1 MLPPN
6 PQYGS
11 GIFRRRV
18 RIMVAA
24 RQVNVD
30 LEDSNHAFRLVLRHD
45 GERITAIEP
54 EAVRHPFTTCPDA
67 SGYLQALVGQPLD
80 APPDVRR
87 MFETRVSCTHLTDM
101 TVLALA
107 HVRDDGLV
115 RVFDIAVDDERD
127 GRQRARISCDGGK
140 VHDWTVAQ
148 HAILEPAALAGRTM
162 IQGFHAWARQAFAGM
177 PLEAAT
183 ALQRGYFV
191 AQARR
196 YLTVPEREYPAI
208 GDGLPEGV
216 CYSYSSP
223 AVQRALRIE
232 GSKRDFTGDPGA
244 LLRFERPGRP

>member
-18 RIMVAA
+18 RVTVAA
-24 RQVNVD
+24 RQVHVD
-30 LEDSNHAFRLVLRHD
+30 LEDSNHAFRLLLRHD
-45 GERITAIEP
+45 GGRITAIQP
-54 EAVRHPFTTCPDA
+54 EAVRYPFTTCPDA
-67 SGYLQALVGQPLD
+67 NGYLQALVGRPLD
-80 APPDVRR
+80 GTLDARR

-101 TVLALA
+101 TVLALG
-107 HVRDDGLV
+107 HVREEGFV
-115 RVFDIAVDDERD
+115 RLYDIAVDDERD
-127 GRQRARISCDGGK
+127 GRQHARITCDGAT
-140 VHDWTVAQ
+140 VHDWTVAR
-148 HAILEPAALAGRTM
+148 HAILEPEALAGRTM
-162 IQGFHAWARQAFAGM
+162 VQGFHAWARQAFDRM

-196 YLTVPEREYPAI
+196 YLSVPERDYPAI

-216 CYSYSSP
+216 CYSYSTP

-244 LLRFERPGRP
+244 LLRFERPVRP